1 MRPIGPCLLFVF
13 VCLILPAA
21 VSGSE
26 GTPFPHPAE
35 LEPDIRFW
43 TRVFAVV
50 DTRHG
55 LIHDARH
62 LDVVYEV
69 IKLPAGLGRHARDQ
83 RVKRAKARYR
93 KILLTLAKGKR
104 KDLSAEERRVLGL
117 WPEGVG
123 NKALRQAAGRI
134 RFQLG
139 QSDRFRAGL
148 IRSGAWRPY
157 MEQTL
162 EANGVPKALVALPHV
177 ESSFNPEAYSHVG
190 AAGLWQFTRST
201 GRRYMRVDH
210 VVDERRDPYLST
222 EAAARLLRHNHEITG
237 TWPLAI
243 TAYNHGA
250 AGMRRAARRLGSTDI
265 DRILRRYHARTF
277 GFASRNFYVAFLAAL
292 DVDREAEHYFG
303 PLEKDPPERSRVVQ
317 VPDYLSA
324 STLQGALG
332 IPLEGLRRH
341 NPALGETVWSG
352 TKFVPRGYGLRVAC
366 PFDCTGMREQV
377 IETLAAIP
385 TSERYVAQ
393 RPDRFHKV
401 RRGQSLSMIAARY
414 GVRMHELVALNGLRS
429 RNRIRAGQVLRL
441 PQAGAANVPT
451 VLASGSVIAKAAPL
465 NPMPED
471 GQYTVRRGD
480 SLAAIAGRF
489 GMQTE
494 ELARINRLE
503 DRNRIYPGQA
513 LRVAAVETAQEP
525 GPATQTPAESPIEI
539 VGQAPRSGAAQV
551 AMAELPG
558 DQDTEAL
565 GPTLPEE
572 LHPDLSADPSD
583 YTVASDGTIEVQG
596 AETLG
601 HYADWL
607 GLRTQRL
614 RNLNKLPFGQP
625 LAIGKRLRLDFS
637 RISPERFEQRRIAYH
652 RQVQA
657 RFFRQYRI
665 KDTRTHVVKQGESLW
680 RLTSQRYRVPVWL
693 FRQYNPDLRLSGVR
707 AGSKLIF
714 PVIER
719 RRETPSPLGPSVAAP
734 RPRVA

>member
-1 MRPIGPCLLFVF
+1 VF

-21 VSGSE
+21 ASGAE
-26 GTPFPHPAE
+26 GAPFPRPAE

-69 IKLPAGLGRHARDQ
+69 IKVPAGLGRHARDK
-83 RVKRAKARYR
+83 RVKRAKTRYR

-104 KDLSAEERRVLGL
+104 KGLSAEERRVLGL
-117 WPEGVG
+117 WRDGVG
-123 NKALRQAAGRI
+123 NKTLRQAAERI

-148 IRSGAWRPY
+148 IRSGAWRPH

-162 EANGVPKALVALPHV
+162 EANGVPKALAALPHV

-210 VVDERRDPYLST
+210 VVDERRDAYLST
-222 EAAARLLRHNHEITG
+222 QAAARLLRHNHKVTG

-250 AGMRRAARRLGSTDI
+250 AGMRRAVRRLGTTDI
-265 DRILRRYHARTF
+265 APILRQYRARTF

-292 DVDREAEHYFG
+292 DVDQEAEHYFG
-303 PLEKDPPERSRVVQ
+303 PLQMDPPERSLVVQ
-317 VPDYLSA
+317 VPDYVSA
-324 STLQGALG
+324 STLQGGLG
-332 IPLEGLRRH
+332 IPLEGLKRR
-341 NPALGETVWSG
+341 NPALGEAVWSG

-366 PFDCTGMREQV
+366 LPDCNRSRARV
-377 IETLAAIP
+377 IRALAEIP
-385 TSERYVAQ
+385 PSERYVAQ

-401 RRGQSLSMIAARY
+401 RRGQTLSMLAARY
-414 GVRMHELVALNGLRS
+414 GVRMQDLVALNGLRS
-429 RNRIRAGQVLRL
+429 RNRIRVGQVLRL
-441 PQAGAANVPT
+441 PQAGAGAVPT
-451 VLASGSVIAKAAPL
+451 VLASGPAGTKAVPQ
-465 NPMPED
+465 ED
-471 GQYTVRRGD
+471 DGYYTVRRGD

-489 GMQTE
+489 GMQAG
-494 ELARINRLE
+494 ELARINRLK

-513 LRVAAVETAQEP
+513 LRVAALEIAQQ
-525 GPATQTPAESPIEI
+525 PAPAAQTPAEGPIEA
-539 VGQAPRSGAAQV
+539 VGQAPGSAAEQV

-558 DQDTEAL
+558 EEDTEAL

-572 LHPDLSADPSD
+572 LHPHLSADPSD

-601 HYADWL
+601 HYAEWL

-614 RNLNKLPFGQP
+614 RTLNKLPFGQP
-625 LAIGKRLRLDFS
+625 LAIGKRLRLDLS
-637 RISPERFEQRRIAYH
+637 RTSPERFEQRRIAYH
-652 RQVQA
+652 RRLQA
-657 RFFRQYRI
+657 RFFQQYRI
-665 KDTRTHVVKQGESLW
+665 QDTLTHVVRQGESLW
-680 RLTSQRYRVPVWL
+680 LLTNHRYRIPVWL

-707 AGSKLIF
+707 AGSKLVF

-719 RRETPSPLGPSVAAP
+719 RREAPSPLGPTEAASQP
-734 RPRVA
+734 RMA